1 MENAEL
7 VGLSRQVTLKRQ
19 LSVVANNLANMN
31 TSGFKAESSL
41 FEEHMRSPARHNG
54 FERRDRAISFVHD
67 DRTLTDLS
75 KGAIVRTENPTDMAL
90 ADDQFFTIQMEDGEN
105 LYTRNG
111 AFVIDNQ
118 GQLVTTEGRPVAG
131 AGGGPIVFAQGD
143 TNITVARDGTVSTD
157 QGIRGQLA
165 IVTITN
171 EDALTRREDNLF
183 ASDEAAPAVS
193 PGVSQ
198 GFIEKSN
205 VKAVLEVARMI
216 EITRAYE
223 RIAKQ
228 IQRQDEIRRDAIRKL
243 GKLDA

>member
-41 FEEHMRSPARHNG
+41 FEEYLRTPARHNG
-54 FERRDRAISFVHD
+54 FERSDRPVSFVVD

-75 KGAIVRTENPTDMAL
+75 TGAIVRTDNLTDLAL
-90 ADDQFFTIQMEDGEN
+90 QDDQFFTIQMGGGDN
-105 LYTRNG
+105 TYTRNG

-131 AGGGPIVFAQGD
+131 EGGAPIIFEQGD
-143 TNITVARDGTVSTD
+143 TNISVARDGTVSTD
-157 QGIRGQLA
+157 QGVRGQLA
-165 IVTITN
+165 IVQITD
-171 EDALTRREDNLF
+171 EDGLTRREDNLF
-183 ASDEAAPAVS
+183 AVDNPAPAAS

-205 VKAVLEVARMI
+205 VKAVTEVARMI

-228 IQRQDEIRRDAIRKL
+228 IQRQDEIRRDAIAKL